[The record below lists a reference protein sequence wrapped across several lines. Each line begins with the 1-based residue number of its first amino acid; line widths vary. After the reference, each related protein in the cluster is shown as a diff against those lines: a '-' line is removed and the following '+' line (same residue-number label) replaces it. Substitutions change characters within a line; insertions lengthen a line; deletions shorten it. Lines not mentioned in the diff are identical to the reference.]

1 MDTPRPDADR
11 RPSLWR
17 NRAFLF
23 LWGGQSVSVLGST
36 VSGIIIPLYA
46 VLALHVSTFEMGLL
60 AAAGSTPY
68 MLVWLI
74 AGSVVDRYPRR
85 LLMFWCDLGRALA
98 LASIPLTML
107 LSGTPTVGQLLV
119 VALVVGLMTVFFD
132 VAYGSYLPTLV
143 ENEQLID
150 GNGKLSTTESVAES
164 VGPGLAGV
172 LITVLGRA
180 GAILFDVATY
190 VLSCL
195 SLALIK
201 TPDEVIEKRAV
212 PRPRQIAREVAEGAS
227 YVARNP
233 ILRRLAQFAVTAN
246 LFCAAYGS
254 LEIIFL
260 NRDLHAQA
268 WMIGAAAAI
277 GSTGGVLGGLAAAPL
292 GRRIGTA
299 RAVWLPLFAV
309 GWLVLLIPL
318 AQPGWGF
325 LLVGLGTGGNTASIV
340 MYGAGGASYR
350 QANCPPNL
358 LSRVTSSQRWL
369 AWCSMPAGA
378 LLGGVLGSVAGLR
391 AGISIAVVGCF
402 LAGLWIFFSPLRG
415 LRDLPPAPDST
426 KSAGETVEEVSE
438 LTLAVPVQ
446 GNTDHPDDPS
456 DTFSNE
462 IFVAS
467 GSGHEFSG

>member
-1 MDTPRPDADR
+1 MDTPPPDTDR

-36 VSGIIIPLYA
+36 VSGIIIPVYA
-46 VLALHVSTFEMGLL
+46 VLALHVSTFEMSLL
-60 AAAGSTPY
+60 AAAGTLPY
-68 MLVWLI
+68 MLVGLM
-74 AGSVVDRYPRR
+74 AGTVVDRYPRR
-85 LLMFWCDLGRALA
+85 LLMFWCDVVRALA
-98 LASIPLTML
+98 LASIPFTML
-107 LSGTPTVGQLLV
+107 LSGTPTVAQLLA
-119 VALVVGLMTVFFD
+119 VALTVGLMTVFFD
-132 VAYGSYLPTLV
+132 VAYSSYLPTLV
-143 ENEQLID
+143 DNEQLID

-164 VGPGLAGV
+164 VGPGLAGM

-201 TPDEVIEKRAV
+201 TPDEVIEKRAL
-212 PRPRQIAREVAEGAS
+212 PKPRQIIREVSEGAS

-233 ILRRLAQFAVTAN
+233 ILRKLAQFAVTAN

-254 LEIIFL
+254 LEIVFL

-292 GRRIGTA
+292 GRRIGSA
-299 RAVWLPLFAV
+299 RATWLPLFAV

-325 LLVGLGTGGNTASIV
+325 ILVGLGTAGNTASIV
-340 MYGAGGASYR
+340 LYGTGAVSYR
-350 QANCPPNL
+350 QAICPPDL
-358 LSRVTSSQRWL
+358 LSRVTASQRWL

-378 LLGGVLGSVAGLR
+378 LLGGLLGTVAGLR
-391 AGISIAVVGCF
+391 AGISIAVLGCF

-415 LRDLPPAPDST
+415 LRDLPSSPSGAE
-426 KSAGETVEEVSE
+426 G
-438 LTLAVPVQ
+438 AV
-446 GNTDHPDDPS
+446 NAHSPDDPS
-456 DTFSNE
+456 ATFDRE
-462 IFVAS
+462 ILVAS
-467 GSGHEFSG
+467 GSGHESSD